1 MLTFHTAFRY
11 RYTSK
16 QSKPKKHERTTE
28 MKNSVPMTTMIWF
41 AALSMLGFLATDMY
55 LPAFENIR
63 LEMGTSQS
71 MIGLSLTVFLLGMAL
86 GQIVYGPLSDRIG
99 RIKVLVGGMALF
111 SVATIACFMADS
123 IEVFLAARF
132 VQALGA
138 CSASVIWQA
147 VVIDRYD
154 SKTSQRVFA
163 TIMPLVAL
171 SPALAPLLGAG
182 LEAQFGWRSIFIV
195 LVGLGAL
202 LVVATLRQKES
213 APVINS
219 DEKITT
225 KLVSDYKHIVSSR
238 KFIGNMLV
246 FAGCSAAFFAWL
258 TGSPFVMTEMG
269 YSGADIGMSYV
280 PQTIAFIVGGYSCR
294 ALLNK
299 FDGATILPWFVGL
312 FIASVAVIF
321 VVSWQTDVTN
331 IWPVLIPFCFL
342 AAANG
347 AIYPIVVNKALEEF
361 KHCSATAAGLLNFL
375 QTMICFVASGIVS
388 ALAISG
394 LLTVSAVMMGAAASV
409 GLGLALSWNGNR
421 VPFEDNAQAA

>member
-1 MLTFHTAFRY
+1 
-11 RYTSK
+11 
-16 QSKPKKHERTTE
+16 
-28 MKNSVPMTTMIWF
+28 MKNSVPMTTMVWF
-41 AALSMLGFLATDMY
+41 AGLSMLGFLATDMY

-63 LEMGTSQS
+63 LEMGTTQS

-86 GQIVYGPLSDRIG
+86 GQVVYGPLSDRIG

-111 SVATIACFMADS
+111 TAATVACFLSDS

-147 VVIDRYD
+147 IVIDRYD

-163 TIMPLVAL
+163 TVMPLVAL
-171 SPALAPLLGAG
+171 SPALAPLAGAA
-182 LEAQFGWRSIFIV
+182 LESHFGWRSIFIA
-195 LVGLGAL
+195 LVGLGVL
-202 LVVATLRQKES
+202 LVVTTLRQEES
-213 APVINS
+213 APAVDTN
-219 DEKITT
+219 EKMGA

-238 KFIGNMLV
+238 KFVGNMLI

-299 FDGATILPWFVGL
+299 YDGSVLLPWYVGL
-312 FIASVAVIF
+312 FIASVSAIF
-321 VVSWQTDVTN
+321 VVSWQSDVST
-331 IWPVLIPFCFL
+331 IMPVLIPFCFL
-342 AAANG
+342 AVANG
-347 AIYPIVVNKALEEF
+347 AIYPIVVNKALEDF

-388 ALAISG
+388 ALAVSG

-409 GLGLALSWNGNR
+409 ALGLALSWNGNR
-421 VPFEDNAQAA
+421 ATLEEGPQAA

>member
-1 MLTFHTAFRY
+1 
-11 RYTSK
+11 
-16 QSKPKKHERTTE
+16 
-28 MKNSVPMTTMIWF
+28 MKNSVPMTTMVWF
-41 AALSMLGFLATDMY
+41 AGLSMLGFLATDMY

-63 LEMGTSQS
+63 LEMGTTQS

-86 GQIVYGPLSDRIG
+86 GQVVYGPLSDRIG

-111 SVATIACFMADS
+111 TVATVACFLSDS

-147 VVIDRYD
+147 IVIDRYD

-163 TIMPLVAL
+163 TVMPLVAL
-171 SPALAPLLGAG
+171 SPALAPLAGAA
-182 LEAQFGWRSIFIV
+182 LESQFGWRSIFIA
-195 LVGLGAL
+195 LVGLGVL
-202 LVVATLRQKES
+202 LVVTTLRQEES
-213 APVINS
+213 APAVDTN
-219 DEKITT
+219 EKMGA
-225 KLVSDYKHIVSSR
+225 KLVGDYKHIVSSR
-238 KFIGNMLV
+238 KFVGNMLI

-299 FDGATILPWFVGL
+299 HDGSVLLPWFVGL
-312 FIASVAVIF
+312 FIASVSTIF
-321 VVSWQTDVTN
+321 VVSWQSDVTN

-342 AAANG
+342 AVANG
-347 AIYPIVVNKALEEF
+347 AIYPIVVNKALEDF

-388 ALAISG
+388 AMAVSG
-394 LLTVSAVMMGAAASV
+394 LLTVSAVMMGAAGAV
-409 GLGLALSWNGNR
+409 ALGLVLSWNGNR
-421 VPFEDNAQAA
+421 ATIEESPQAA

>member
-1 MLTFHTAFRY
+1 
-11 RYTSK
+11 
-16 QSKPKKHERTTE
+16 
-28 MKNSVPMTTMIWF
+28 MKNSVPMTTMVWF
-41 AALSMLGFLATDMY
+41 AGLSMLGFLATDMY

-63 LEMGTSQS
+63 LEMGTTQS

-86 GQIVYGPLSDRIG
+86 GQVVYGPLSDRIG
-99 RIKVLVGGMALF
+99 RIKVLVGGIALF
-111 SVATIACFMADS
+111 TAATVACFLSDS

-147 VVIDRYD
+147 IVIDRYD

-163 TIMPLVAL
+163 TVMPLVAL
-171 SPALAPLLGAG
+171 SPALAPLAGAA
-182 LEAQFGWRSIFIV
+182 LESHFGWRSIFIA
-195 LVGLGAL
+195 LVGLGVL
-202 LVVATLRQKES
+202 LVVTTLRQEES
-213 APVINS
+213 APAVDTN
-219 DEKITT
+219 EKMGA

-238 KFIGNMLV
+238 KFVGNMLI

-258 TGSPFVMTEMG
+258 TGSPFVMTEMD
-269 YSGADIGMSYV
+269 YTGADIGMSYV

-299 FDGATILPWFVGL
+299 YDGSVLLPWYVGL
-312 FIASVAVIF
+312 FIASVSAIF
-321 VVSWQTDVTN
+321 VVSWQSDVST
-331 IWPVLIPFCFL
+331 IMPVLIPFCFL
-342 AAANG
+342 AVANG
-347 AIYPIVVNKALEEF
+347 AIYPIVVNKALEDF

-388 ALAISG
+388 ALAVSG

-409 GLGLALSWNGNR
+409 ALGLALSWNGNR
-421 VPFEDNAQAA
+421 ATLEEGSQAA

>member
-1 MLTFHTAFRY
+1 
-11 RYTSK
+11 
-16 QSKPKKHERTTE
+16 
-28 MKNSVPMTTMIWF
+28 MKNSVPMTTMVWF
-41 AALSMLGFLATDMY
+41 AGLSMLGFLATDMY

-63 LEMGTSQS
+63 LEMGTTQS

-86 GQIVYGPLSDRIG
+86 GQVVYGPLSDRIG

-111 SVATIACFMADS
+111 TAATVACFLSDS

-147 VVIDRYD
+147 IVIDRYD

-163 TIMPLVAL
+163 TVMPLVAL
-171 SPALAPLLGAG
+171 SPALAPLAGAA
-182 LEAQFGWRSIFIV
+182 LESHFGWRSIFIA
-195 LVGLGAL
+195 LIGLGVL
-202 LVVATLRQKES
+202 LVVTTLRQEES
-213 APVINS
+213 APAVDTN
-219 DEKITT
+219 EKIGA
-225 KLVSDYKHIVSSR
+225 KLVGDYKHIVSSR
-238 KFIGNMLV
+238 KFVGNMLI

-299 FDGATILPWFVGL
+299 FDGSVLLPWFVGL
-312 FIASVAVIF
+312 FIASVSAIF
-321 VVSWQTDVTN
+321 VVSWQSDVTN

-342 AAANG
+342 AVANG
-347 AIYPIVVNKALEEF
+347 AIYPIVVNKALEDF

-388 ALAISG
+388 AMAVSG
-394 LLTVSAVMMGAAASV
+394 LLTVSAVMMGAAAAV
-409 GLGLALSWNGNR
+409 ALGLVLSWNGNR
-421 VPFEDNAQAA
+421 ATIEESPQAA

>member
-1 MLTFHTAFRY
+1 
-11 RYTSK
+11 
-16 QSKPKKHERTTE
+16 
-28 MKNSVPMTTMIWF
+28 MKNSVPMTTMVWF
-41 AALSMLGFLATDMY
+41 AGLSMLGFLATDMY

-63 LEMGTSQS
+63 LEMGTTQS

-86 GQIVYGPLSDRIG
+86 GQVVYGPLSDRIG

-111 SVATIACFMADS
+111 TAATVACFLSDS

-147 VVIDRYD
+147 IVIDRYD

-163 TIMPLVAL
+163 TVMPLVAL
-171 SPALAPLLGAG
+171 SPALAPLAGAA
-182 LEAQFGWRSIFIV
+182 LESHFGWRSIFIA
-195 LVGLGAL
+195 LVGLGVL
-202 LVVATLRQKES
+202 LVVTTLRQEES
-213 APVINS
+213 APAVDTN
-219 DEKITT
+219 EKMGA

-238 KFIGNMLV
+238 KFVGNMLI

-269 YSGADIGMSYV
+269 YTGADIGMSYV

-299 FDGATILPWFVGL
+299 YDGSVLLPWYVGL
-312 FIASVAVIF
+312 FIASVSAIF
-321 VVSWQTDVTN
+321 VVSWQSDVST
-331 IWPVLIPFCFL
+331 IMPVLIPFCFL
-342 AAANG
+342 AVANG
-347 AIYPIVVNKALEEF
+347 AIYPIVVNKALEDF

-388 ALAISG
+388 ALAVSG

-409 GLGLALSWNGNR
+409 ALGLALSWNGNR
-421 VPFEDNAQAA
+421 ATLEEGPQAA

>member
-1 MLTFHTAFRY
+1 
-11 RYTSK
+11 
-16 QSKPKKHERTTE
+16 
-28 MKNSVPMTTMIWF
+28 MKNSVPMTTMVWF
-41 AALSMLGFLATDMY
+41 AGLSMLGFLATDMY

-63 LEMGTSQS
+63 LEMGTTQS

-86 GQIVYGPLSDRIG
+86 GQVVYGPLSDRIG

-111 SVATIACFMADS
+111 TVATVACFLSDS

-147 VVIDRYD
+147 IVIDRYD

-163 TIMPLVAL
+163 TVMPLVAL
-171 SPALAPLLGAG
+171 SPALAPLAGAA
-182 LEAQFGWRSIFIV
+182 LESHFGWRSIFIA
-195 LVGLGAL
+195 LVGLGVL
-202 LVVATLRQKES
+202 LVVTTLRQEES
-213 APVINS
+213 APAVDTN
-219 DEKITT
+219 EKMGA

-238 KFIGNMLV
+238 KFVGNMLI

-299 FDGATILPWFVGL
+299 YDGSVLLPWYVGL
-312 FIASVAVIF
+312 FIASVSAIF
-321 VVSWQTDVTN
+321 VVSWQSDVTT
-331 IWPVLIPFCFL
+331 IMPVLIPFCFL
-342 AAANG
+342 AVANG
-347 AIYPIVVNKALEEF
+347 AIYPIVVNKALEDF

-388 ALAISG
+388 ALAVSG

-409 GLGLALSWNGNR
+409 ALGLALSWNGNR
-421 VPFEDNAQAA
+421 ATLEEGPQAA

>member
-1 MLTFHTAFRY
+1 
-11 RYTSK
+11 
-16 QSKPKKHERTTE
+16 
-28 MKNSVPMTTMIWF
+28 MKNSVPLTTMIWF
-41 AALSMLGFLATDMY
+41 AGLSMLGFLATDMY
-55 LPAFENIR
+55 LPAFESIR
-63 LEMGTSQS
+63 LEMGTTQS

-99 RIKVLVGGMALF
+99 RIKVLVGGMVLF
-111 SVATIACFMADS
+111 SVATAACFMADS

-171 SPALAPLLGAG
+171 SPALAPLAGAA
-182 LEAQFGWRSIFIV
+182 LEAHFGWRSIFIA
-195 LVGLGAL
+195 LVGLGAVL
-202 LVVATLRQKES
+202 AFATLRQPES
-213 APVINS
+213 APVAS
-219 DEKITT
+219 TDENMGN
-225 KLVSDYKHIVSSR
+225 KLVSDYKHIISSR
-238 KFIGNMLV
+238 KFIGNMLI

-299 FDGATILPWFVGL
+299 YDGSALLPWFVGL
-312 FIASVAVIF
+312 FIASVSAIF
-321 VVSWQTDVTN
+321 LVSWQTDVTN

-342 AAANG
+342 AVANG
-347 AIYPIVVNKALEEF
+347 AIYPIVVNKALETF
-361 KHCSATAAGLLNFL
+361 KSCSATAAGLLNFL

-388 ALAISG
+388 ALAAQG

-409 GLGLALSWNGNR
+409 ALGLILSWNVNR
-421 VPFEDNAQAA
+421 VAVEDNAQAA

>member
-1 MLTFHTAFRY
+1 
-11 RYTSK
+11 
-16 QSKPKKHERTTE
+16 
-28 MKNSVPMTTMIWF
+28 MTTMIWF
-41 AALSMLGFLATDMY
+41 AGLSMLGFLATDMY

-63 LEMGTSQS
+63 LEMGTTQS

-86 GQIVYGPLSDRIG
+86 GQVVYGPLSDRIG

-111 SVATIACFMADS
+111 SAATAACFMAES

-171 SPALAPLLGAG
+171 SPALAPLAGAA
-182 LEAQFGWRSIFIV
+182 LESQFGWRSIFIA
-195 LVGLGAL
+195 LVALGAM
-202 LVVATLRQKES
+202 LVIATLRQTES
-213 APVINS
+213 APVVSS
-219 DEKITT
+219 DEKLGA
-225 KLVSDYKHIVSSR
+225 KLVGDYKNIISSR
-238 KFIGNMLV
+238 KFVGNMLV

-299 FDGATILPWFVGL
+299 FDSSTMLPWFVGL
-312 FIASVAVIF
+312 FIASVSVIF
-321 VVSWQTDVTN
+321 VVSWQSDLTT
-331 IWPVLIPFCFL
+331 IWPVLIPFCFM

-361 KHCSATAAGLLNFL
+361 KSCSATAAGLLNFL
-375 QTMICFVASGIVS
+375 QTMICFVASAVVS
-388 ALAISG
+388 ALAFQG
-394 LLTVSAVMMGAAASV
+394 LLTVSAVMMGAGASV
-409 GLGLALSWNGNR
+409 LLGLMLSWNANR
-421 VPFEDNAQAA
+421 VAIEDSPQAA

>member
-1 MLTFHTAFRY
+1 
-11 RYTSK
+11 
-16 QSKPKKHERTTE
+16 
-28 MKNSVPMTTMIWF
+28 MKNSVPMTTMVWF
-41 AALSMLGFLATDMY
+41 AGLSMLGFLATDMY

-63 LEMGTSQS
+63 LEMGTTQS

-86 GQIVYGPLSDRIG
+86 GQVVYGPLSDRIG

-111 SVATIACFMADS
+111 TVATVACFLSDS

-147 VVIDRYD
+147 IVIDRYD

-163 TIMPLVAL
+163 TVMPLVAL
-171 SPALAPLLGAG
+171 SPALAPLAGAA
-182 LEAQFGWRSIFIV
+182 LESQFGWRSIFIA
-195 LVGLGAL
+195 LVGLGVL
-202 LVVATLRQKES
+202 LVVTTLRQEES
-213 APVINS
+213 APAIDTN
-219 DEKITT
+219 EKMGA

-238 KFIGNMLV
+238 KFVGNMLI

-299 FDGATILPWFVGL
+299 YDGSVLLPWYVGL
-312 FIASVAVIF
+312 FIASVSAIF
-321 VVSWQTDVTN
+321 VVSWQSDVTT
-331 IWPVLIPFCFL
+331 IMPVLIPFCFL
-342 AAANG
+342 AVANG
-347 AIYPIVVNKALEEF
+347 AIYPIVVNKALEDF

-388 ALAISG
+388 ALAVSG

-409 GLGLALSWNGNR
+409 ALGLALSWNGNR
-421 VPFEDNAQAA
+421 ATLEEGPQAA

>member
-1 MLTFHTAFRY
+1 
-11 RYTSK
+11 
-16 QSKPKKHERTTE
+16 
-28 MKNSVPMTTMIWF
+28 MKNSVPMTTMVWF
-41 AALSMLGFLATDMY
+41 AGLSMLGFLATDMY

-63 LEMGTSQS
+63 LEMGTTQS

-86 GQIVYGPLSDRIG
+86 GQVVYGPLSDRIG

-111 SVATIACFMADS
+111 TAATVACFLSDS

-147 VVIDRYD
+147 IVIDRYD

-163 TIMPLVAL
+163 TVMPLVAL
-171 SPALAPLLGAG
+171 SPALAPLAGAA
-182 LEAQFGWRSIFIV
+182 LESHFGWRSIFIA
-195 LVGLGAL
+195 LVGLGVL
-202 LVVATLRQKES
+202 LVVTTLRQEES
-213 APVINS
+213 APAIDTN
-219 DEKITT
+219 EKMGA

-238 KFIGNMLV
+238 KFVGNMLI

-294 ALLNK
+294 TLLNK
-299 FDGATILPWFVGL
+299 YDGSVLLPWYVGL
-312 FIASVAVIF
+312 FIASVSAIF
-321 VVSWQTDVTN
+321 VVSWQSDVST
-331 IWPVLIPFCFL
+331 IMPVLIPFCFL
-342 AAANG
+342 AVANG
-347 AIYPIVVNKALEEF
+347 AIYPIVVNKALEDF

-388 ALAISG
+388 ALAVSG

-409 GLGLALSWNGNR
+409 ALGLALSWNGNR
-421 VPFEDNAQAA
+421 ATLEEGPQAA

>member
-1 MLTFHTAFRY
+1 
-11 RYTSK
+11 
-16 QSKPKKHERTTE
+16 
-28 MKNSVPMTTMIWF
+28 MKNSVPMTTMVWF
-41 AALSMLGFLATDMY
+41 AGLSMLGFLATDMY

-63 LEMGTSQS
+63 LEMGTTQS

-86 GQIVYGPLSDRIG
+86 GQVVYGPLSDRIG

-111 SVATIACFMADS
+111 TVATVACFLSDS

-147 VVIDRYD
+147 IVIDRYD

-163 TIMPLVAL
+163 TVMPLVAL
-171 SPALAPLLGAG
+171 SPALAPLAGAA
-182 LEAQFGWRSIFIV
+182 LESQFGWRSIFIA
-195 LVGLGAL
+195 LVGLGVL
-202 LVVATLRQKES
+202 LVVTTLRQEES
-213 APVINS
+213 APAVDTN
-219 DEKITT
+219 EKMGA

-238 KFIGNMLV
+238 KFVGNMLI

-299 FDGATILPWFVGL
+299 YDGSVLLPWYVGL
-312 FIASVAVIF
+312 FIASVSAIF
-321 VVSWQTDVTN
+321 VVSWQSDVTT
-331 IWPVLIPFCFL
+331 IMPVLIPFCFL
-342 AAANG
+342 AVANG
-347 AIYPIVVNKALEEF
+347 AIYPIVVNKALEDF

-388 ALAISG
+388 ALAVSG

-409 GLGLALSWNGNR
+409 ALGLALSWNGNR
-421 VPFEDNAQAA
+421 ATLEEGPQAA

>member
-1 MLTFHTAFRY
+1 
-11 RYTSK
+11 
-16 QSKPKKHERTTE
+16 
-28 MKNSVPMTTMIWF
+28 MKNSVPMTTMVWF
-41 AALSMLGFLATDMY
+41 AGLSMLGFLATDMY

-99 RIKVLVGGMALF
+99 RIKVLVGGMSLF
-111 SVATIACFMADS
+111 TIATVACFMSNS
-123 IEVFLAARF
+123 IETFLAARF

-163 TIMPLVAL
+163 TVMPLVAL
-171 SPALAPLLGAG
+171 SPALAPLVGAA
-182 LEAQFGWRSIFIV
+182 LEAHFGWRSIFIV
-195 LVGLGAL
+195 LVALGVILA
-202 LVVATLRQKES
+202 VATLRQTES
-213 APVINS
+213 APVANT
-219 DEKITT
+219 DEKVGA
-225 KLVSDYKHIVSSR
+225 KLVNDYKHIVSSR
-238 KFIGNMLV
+238 KFIGNMLI

-258 TGSPFVMTEMG
+258 TGSPFVMTAMG

-299 FDGATILPWFVGL
+299 YDGSTLLPWFVGL
-312 FIASVAVIF
+312 FVASVVSIF

-331 IWPVLIPFCFL
+331 IWL
-342 AAANG
+342 
-347 AIYPIVVNKALEEF
+347 Y
-361 KHCSATAAGLLNFL
+361 
-375 QTMICFVASGIVS
+375 
-388 ALAISG
+388 
-394 LLTVSAVMMGAAASV
+394 
-409 GLGLALSWNGNR
+409 
-421 VPFEDNAQAA
+421 

>member
-1 MLTFHTAFRY
+1 
-11 RYTSK
+11 
-16 QSKPKKHERTTE
+16 
-28 MKNSVPMTTMIWF
+28 MKNSVPMTTMVWF
-41 AALSMLGFLATDMY
+41 AGLSMLGFLATDMY

-63 LEMGTSQS
+63 LEMGTTQS

-86 GQIVYGPLSDRIG
+86 GQVVYGPLSDRIG

-111 SVATIACFMADS
+111 TVATVACFLSDS

-147 VVIDRYD
+147 IVIDRYD

-163 TIMPLVAL
+163 TVMPLVAL
-171 SPALAPLLGAG
+171 SPALAPLAGAA
-182 LEAQFGWRSIFIV
+182 LESHFGWRSIFIA
-195 LVGLGAL
+195 LVGLGVL
-202 LVVATLRQKES
+202 LVVTTLRQEES
-213 APVINS
+213 APAIDTN
-219 DEKITT
+219 EKMGA

-238 KFIGNMLV
+238 KFVGNMLI

-299 FDGATILPWFVGL
+299 YDGSVLLPWYVGL
-312 FIASVAVIF
+312 FIASVSAIF
-321 VVSWQTDVTN
+321 VVSWQSDVTT
-331 IWPVLIPFCFL
+331 IMPVLIPFCFL
-342 AAANG
+342 AVANG
-347 AIYPIVVNKALEEF
+347 AIYPIVVNKALEDF

-388 ALAISG
+388 ALAVSG

-409 GLGLALSWNGNR
+409 ALGLALSWNGNR
-421 VPFEDNAQAA
+421 ATLEEGPQAA

>member
-1 MLTFHTAFRY
+1 
-11 RYTSK
+11 
-16 QSKPKKHERTTE
+16 
-28 MKNSVPMTTMIWF
+28 MKNSVPMTTMVWF
-41 AALSMLGFLATDMY
+41 AGLSMLGFLATDMY
-55 LPAFENIR
+55 LPAFESIR
-63 LEMGTSQS
+63 FEMGTTQS

-99 RIKVLVGGMALF
+99 RIKVLVGGMVLF
-111 SVATIACFMADS
+111 TVATAACFMSNS
-123 IEVFLAARF
+123 IETFLAARF

-171 SPALAPLLGAG
+171 SPALAPLAGAA
-182 LEAQFGWRSIFIV
+182 LEAHFGWRSIFIA
-195 LVGLGAL
+195 LVALGVILA
-202 LVVATLRQKES
+202 VATLRQTES
-213 APVINS
+213 APVANT
-219 DEKITT
+219 DEKVGA

-258 TGSPFVMTEMG
+258 TGSPFVMTAMG

-299 FDGATILPWFVGL
+299 YDGSALLPWFVGL
-312 FIASVAVIF
+312 FVASVVSIF

-342 AAANG
+342 AVANG

-361 KHCSATAAGLLNFL
+361 KSCSATAAGLLNFL
-375 QTMICFVASGIVS
+375 QTMICFVASGVVS
-388 ALAISG
+388 ALAIHG
-394 LLTVSAVMMGAAASV
+394 LLTVSAVMIGAAAAV
-409 GLGLALSWNGNR
+409 VLGLALSWNGNR
-421 VPFEDNAQAA
+421 VAIEESAQAA

>member
-1 MLTFHTAFRY
+1 
-11 RYTSK
+11 
-16 QSKPKKHERTTE
+16 
-28 MKNSVPMTTMIWF
+28 MKNSVPMTTMVWF
-41 AALSMLGFLATDMY
+41 AGLSMLGFLATDMY

-63 LEMGTSQS
+63 LEMGTTQS

-86 GQIVYGPLSDRIG
+86 GQVVYGPLSDRIG

-111 SVATIACFMADS
+111 TAATVACFLSDS

-147 VVIDRYD
+147 IVIDRYD

-163 TIMPLVAL
+163 TVMPLVAL
-171 SPALAPLLGAG
+171 SPALAPLAGAA
-182 LEAQFGWRSIFIV
+182 LESHFGWRSIFIA
-195 LVGLGAL
+195 LVGLGVL
-202 LVVATLRQKES
+202 LVVTTLRQEES
-213 APVINS
+213 APAVDTN
-219 DEKITT
+219 EKMGA

-238 KFIGNMLV
+238 KFVGNMLI

-299 FDGATILPWFVGL
+299 YDGSVLLPWYVGL
-312 FIASVAVIF
+312 FIASVSAIF
-321 VVSWQTDVTN
+321 VVSWQSDVTT
-331 IWPVLIPFCFL
+331 IMPVLIPFCFL
-342 AAANG
+342 AVANG
-347 AIYPIVVNKALEEF
+347 AIYPIVVNKALEDF

-388 ALAISG
+388 ALAVSG

-409 GLGLALSWNGNR
+409 ALGLALSWNGNR
-421 VPFEDNAQAA
+421 ATLEEGPQAA

>member
-1 MLTFHTAFRY
+1 
-11 RYTSK
+11 
-16 QSKPKKHERTTE
+16 
-28 MKNSVPMTTMIWF
+28 MKNSVPMTTMVWF
-41 AALSMLGFLATDMY
+41 AGLSMLGFLATDMY

-99 RIKVLVGGMALF
+99 RIKVLVGGMSLF
-111 SVATIACFMADS
+111 TIATVACFMSNS
-123 IEVFLAARF
+123 IETFLAARF

-163 TIMPLVAL
+163 TVMPLVAL
-171 SPALAPLLGAG
+171 SPALAPLVGAA
-182 LEAQFGWRSIFIV
+182 LEAHFGWRSIFIV
-195 LVGLGAL
+195 LVALGVILA
-202 LVVATLRQKES
+202 VATLRQTES
-213 APVINS
+213 APVANT
-219 DEKITT
+219 DEKVGA
-225 KLVSDYKHIVSSR
+225 KLVNDYKHIVSSR
-238 KFIGNMLV
+238 KFIGNMLI

-258 TGSPFVMTEMG
+258 TGSPFVMTAMG

-299 FDGATILPWFVGL
+299 YDGSTLLPWFVGL
-312 FIASVAVIF
+312 FVASVVSIF

-342 AAANG
+342 AVANG

-361 KHCSATAAGLLNFL
+361 KSCSATAAGLLNFL
-375 QTMICFVASGIVS
+375 QTMICFVASGVVS
-388 ALAISG
+388 ALAIHG
-394 LLTVSAVMMGAAASV
+394 LLTVSAVMMGAAAAV
-409 GLGLALSWNGNR
+409 ALGLALSWNGNR
-421 VPFEDNAQAA
+421 VVIEENAQTA

>member
-1 MLTFHTAFRY
+1 
-11 RYTSK
+11 
-16 QSKPKKHERTTE
+16 
-28 MKNSVPMTTMIWF
+28 MKNSVPMTTMVWF
-41 AALSMLGFLATDMY
+41 AGLSMLGFLATDMY

-63 LEMGTSQS
+63 LEMGTTQS

-86 GQIVYGPLSDRIG
+86 GQVVYGPFSDRIG

-111 SVATIACFMADS
+111 TVATVACFLSDS

-147 VVIDRYD
+147 IVIDRYD

-163 TIMPLVAL
+163 TVMPLVAL
-171 SPALAPLLGAG
+171 SPALAPLAGAA
-182 LEAQFGWRSIFIV
+182 LESHFGWRSIFIA
-195 LVGLGAL
+195 LVGLGVL
-202 LVVATLRQKES
+202 LVATTLRQEES
-213 APVINS
+213 APAVDTS
-219 DEKITT
+219 EKVGA
-225 KLVSDYKHIVSSR
+225 KLIGDYIHILSSR
-238 KFIGNMLV
+238 KFVGNMLI

-294 ALLNK
+294 AMLNK
-299 FDGATILPWFVGL
+299 YDGSVVLPWFVGL
-312 FIASVAVIF
+312 FIASVSAIF
-321 VVSWQTDVTN
+321 VVSWQSEVTN

-342 AAANG
+342 AVANG
-347 AIYPIVVNKALEEF
+347 AIYPIVVNKALEGF

-388 ALAISG
+388 AMAVSG
-394 LLTVSAVMMGAAASV
+394 LLTVSAVMMGAAAAV
-409 GLGLALSWNGNR
+409 ALGLVLSWSGNR
-421 VPFEDNAQAA
+421 ATMEESPQAA

>member
-1 MLTFHTAFRY
+1 
-11 RYTSK
+11 
-16 QSKPKKHERTTE
+16 
-28 MKNSVPMTTMIWF
+28 MKNSVPMTTMVWF
-41 AALSMLGFLATDMY
+41 AGLSMLGFLATDMY

-63 LEMGTSQS
+63 FEMGTTQS

-86 GQIVYGPLSDRIG
+86 GQVVYGPLSDRIG

-111 SVATIACFMADS
+111 TVATVACFLSDS

-147 VVIDRYD
+147 IVIDRYD

-163 TIMPLVAL
+163 TVMPLVAL
-171 SPALAPLLGAG
+171 SPALAPLAGAA
-182 LEAQFGWRSIFIV
+182 LESHFGWRSIFIA
-195 LVGLGAL
+195 LVGLGVL
-202 LVVATLRQKES
+202 LVVTTLRQEES
-213 APVINS
+213 APAVDTN
-219 DEKITT
+219 EKMGA

-238 KFIGNMLV
+238 KFVGNMLI

-299 FDGATILPWFVGL
+299 YDGSVLLPWYVGL
-312 FIASVAVIF
+312 FIASVSAIF
-321 VVSWQTDVTN
+321 VVSWQSDVTT
-331 IWPVLIPFCFL
+331 IMPVLIPFCFL
-342 AAANG
+342 AVANG
-347 AIYPIVVNKALEEF
+347 AIYPIVVNKALEDF

-388 ALAISG
+388 ALAVSG

-409 GLGLALSWNGNR
+409 ALGLALSWNGNR
-421 VPFEDNAQAA
+421 ATLEEGPQAA

>member
-1 MLTFHTAFRY
+1 
-11 RYTSK
+11 
-16 QSKPKKHERTTE
+16 
-28 MKNSVPMTTMIWF
+28 MKNTVPMTTMIWF
-41 AALSMLGFLATDMY
+41 AGLSMLGFLATDMY

-63 LEMGTSQS
+63 LEMGTTQS
-71 MIGLSLTVFLLGMAL
+71 MIGLSLTLFLLGMAL

-99 RIKVLVGGMALF
+99 RIKVLVGGMVLF
-111 SVATIACFMADS
+111 SAATAACFMAES
-123 IEVFLAARF
+123 IEIFLAARF

-138 CSASVIWQA
+138 CSAAVIWQA

-171 SPALAPLLGAG
+171 SPALAPLAGAA
-182 LEAQFGWRSIFIV
+182 LESQFGWRSIFIA
-195 LVGLGAL
+195 LVALGAL
-202 LVVATLRQKES
+202 LVITTLRQKES
-213 APVINS
+213 APAVNS
-219 DEKITT
+219 DEKLGA
-225 KLVSDYKHIVSSR
+225 KLVSDYKRIIRSR

-258 TGSPFVMTEMG
+258 TGSPFVMTKMG

-299 FDGATILPWFVGL
+299 FDGSVLLPWFVAL
-312 FIASVAVIF
+312 FIASVSVIF

-361 KHCSATAAGLLNFL
+361 KTCSATAAGLLNFL
-375 QTMICFVASGIVS
+375 QTMICFIASGAVS
-388 ALAISG
+388 ALAVHG
-394 LLTVSAVMMGAAASV
+394 LLTVSAVMMAAAV
-409 GLGLALSWNGNR
+409 AVALGLTLSWSVNR
-421 VPFEDNAQAA
+421 VTFDDGVPAA

>member
-1 MLTFHTAFRY
+1 
-11 RYTSK
+11 
-16 QSKPKKHERTTE
+16 
-28 MKNSVPMTTMIWF
+28 MKNTVPMTTMIWF
-41 AALSMLGFLATDMY
+41 AGLSMLGFLATDMY

-63 LEMGTSQS
+63 LEMGTTQS

-86 GQIVYGPLSDRIG
+86 GQVVYGPLSDRIG

-111 SVATIACFMADS
+111 SAATAACFMAES

-171 SPALAPLLGAG
+171 SPALAPLAGAA
-182 LEAQFGWRSIFIV
+182 LESQFGWRSIFIA
-195 LVGLGAL
+195 LVALGAM
-202 LVVATLRQKES
+202 LVIATLRQTES
-213 APVINS
+213 APVVSS
-219 DEKITT
+219 DEKLGA
-225 KLVSDYKHIVSSR
+225 KLVGDYKNIISSR
-238 KFIGNMLV
+238 KFVGNMLV

-299 FDGATILPWFVGL
+299 FDSSTMLPWFVGL
-312 FIASVAVIF
+312 FIASVSVIF
-321 VVSWQTDVTN
+321 VVSWQSDLTT
-331 IWPVLIPFCFL
+331 IWPVLIPFCFM

-361 KHCSATAAGLLNFL
+361 KSCSATAAGLLNFL
-375 QTMICFVASGIVS
+375 QTMICFVASAVVS
-388 ALAISG
+388 ALAFQG
-394 LLTVSAVMMGAAASV
+394 LLTVSAVMMGAGASV
-409 GLGLALSWNGNR
+409 LLGLMLSWNANR
-421 VPFEDNAQAA
+421 VAIEDSPQAA